1 MRIQQLSRAI
11 LITLAISTAMP
22 ALSEAPAIYKWQ
34 DDRGRTHY
42 SDTPP
47 ANQDLAPL
55 ALPELNLQPTQVNA
69 QENSQASTQTKTASP
84 QPTAQTSPRKGVVGS
99 LERNEETAQEGKDAY
114 QEHDYYHPPYYPP
127 YNKPWHQ
134 NRQAKRKHGYSKPC
148 QYGRNCHKADKR
160 QYLYNDQDREK
171 EDKKRKQ
178 RQRKQ
183 YNSEQGYRRRA
194 TASYPDFKRPNIY
207 WDPYSYNAKR
217 YSKRSR

>member
-1 MRIQQLSRAI
+1 
-11 LITLAISTAMP
+11 
-22 ALSEAPAIYKWQ
+22 
-34 DDRGRTHY
+34 
-42 SDTPP
+42 
-47 ANQDLAPL
+47 LAPL

-69 QENSQASTQTKTASP
+69 QANTQARTQTKTASP

-99 LERNEETAQEGKDAY
+99 LERNEEAAQEGKDAY
-114 QEHDYYHPPYYPP
+114 QENDYYHPPYYPP

-134 NRQAKRKHGYSKPC
+134 NRQAKRKHGYAKPC